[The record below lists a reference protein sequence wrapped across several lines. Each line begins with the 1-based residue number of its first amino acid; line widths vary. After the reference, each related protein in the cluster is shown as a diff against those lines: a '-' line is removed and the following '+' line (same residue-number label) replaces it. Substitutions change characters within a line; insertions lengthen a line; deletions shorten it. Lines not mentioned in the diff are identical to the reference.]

1 MKKYQ
6 DSDIEKAKELR
17 LKFKYSFA
25 QLQKLTGIPATTIRN
40 WCKNDFLGTRWD
52 TLLITNERKRQ
63 ELKQSEIKAVNSI
76 KDIDKNTAKI
86 FASILY
92 WCEGAKYPSSNKVDL
107 ANSDP
112 ELLKTF
118 IKLLRTGF
126 YLDESKIR
134 VKLQIHDTH
143 NFEQIKKYWSNT
155 LDIPVSQFMKPTIT
169 KRAGGKHKTQYFGTC
184 TIRYLDYKLQLKLI
198 GIYEAFAQKLI

>member
-6 DSDIEKAKELR
+6 DRDIEKAKELR
-17 LKFKYSFA
+17 LKFTYSFK
-25 QLQKLTGIPATTIRN
+25 QLQKITGIPATTIRN

-52 TLLITNERKRQ
+52 TLLITNARKRL

-76 KDIDKNTAKI
+76 NNLDENTAKV

-112 ELLKTF
+112 KLLKTF

-126 YLDESKIR
+126 NLDESKLR

-143 NFEQIKKYWSNT
+143 SFKRIKKYWSDVLN
-155 LDIPVSQFMKPTIT
+155 IPVSQFMKPTIT
-169 KRAGGKHKTQYFGTC
+169 KRVGENIEWITLEHAQ
-184 TIRYLDYKLQLKLI
+184 LDTLI
-198 GIYEAFAQKLI
+198 INFN